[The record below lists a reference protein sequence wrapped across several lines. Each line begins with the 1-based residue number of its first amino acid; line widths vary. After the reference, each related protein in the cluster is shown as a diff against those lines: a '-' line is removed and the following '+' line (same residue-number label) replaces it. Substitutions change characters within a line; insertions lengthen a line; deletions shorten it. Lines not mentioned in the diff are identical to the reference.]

1 MTYYFNS
8 NCRWYYFI

>member
-1 MTYYFNS
+1 MTYYFYS